1 MKEEAREATSSAW
14 RTSEVLLP
22 GAVGLVGLLVSV
34 SVWGILVLERHER
47 VRSETRM
54 VATSVRDAIQGEL
67 ASQERAL
74 LSLAAFWPADL
85 DARFTAAL
93 GADADRLLHAH
104 PGLDRIVVFH
114 RESRQPLFV
123 SDPLA
128 ASPSHPAD
136 GPADPAPTPSDLPA
150 PLPADGARWTALDP
164 MALDVNREAADTDG
178 RAGGT
183 GADSI
188 VYQIHVPIRAEGPAS
203 AHLIARFDPTRFL
216 ADFFRAR
223 SESYAIEVRKDGVPI
238 YTRGEPSS
246 DPRQAW
252 WKVGSTLPLPDG
264 GRWDF
269 VYRPTPEYASARL
282 TAVPHYVLF
291 LGLSL
296 STCLAL
302 LTHELRRTRRQSR
315 SLGVVNAS
323 LQERGRELLR
333 LNEDLEHRVIERTR
347 ELEDAVVELRAFN
360 YSVSHDLR
368 SPLGAVLNFASILKE
383 DFRDRPL
390 DDEGLRIL
398 ERIMASA
405 KRATLLLEDLLE
417 LSKAGRAELEME
429 SVDMTRLAA
438 SSFQQA
444 AAAEGPEAH
453 DLELRI
459 DPLPSVQGDP
469 QLLDRVF
476 VNLFSNALKYSRA
489 REKPRIHVSGEI
501 QGDEAIFTV
510 ADNGSGFDMRFAS
523 KLFEVF
529 ERLHHE
535 DEVEGSG
542 VGLAIVARIVKR
554 HQGRVW
560 GTGEPGRGARL
571 SFTLPL
577 RRGSEA

>member
-1 MKEEAREATSSAW
+1 
-14 RTSEVLLP
+14 
-22 GAVGLVGLLVSV
+22 
-34 SVWGILVLERHER
+34 
-47 VRSETRM
+47 
-54 VATSVRDAIQGEL
+54 VATSIRDAIQDEL

-85 DARFTAAL
+85 DSGFAPAL
-93 GADADRLLHAH
+93 RADADRLLHAH
-104 PGLDRIVVFH
+104 PGLDRIAVFD
-114 RESRQPLFV
+114 RESGEPLFV
-123 SDPLA
+123 SAPI
-128 ASPSHPAD
+128 AD
-136 GPADPAPTPSDLPA
+136 APPAPANGPEGPA
-150 PLPADGARWTALDP
+150 PLPSDEAHWLTIDS
-164 MALDVNREAADTDG
+164 MALHADTG
-178 RAGGT
+178 TAGEDDPVAYHIHLPIGLEEST
-183 GADSI
+183 GAHL
-188 VYQIHVPIRAEGPAS
+188 V
-203 AHLIARFDPTRFL
+203 AHFDPARL
-216 ADFFRAR
+216 LVDFFRGR
-223 SESYAIEVRKDGVPI
+223 SESYAIEVRSDGIPI
-238 YTRGEPSS
+238 YARGEPSS
-246 DPRQAW
+246 DPWQSW
-252 WKVGSTLPLPDG
+252 WKVASTLPLPDG
-264 GRWDF
+264 GRWEF

-296 STCLAL
+296 SACLAF

-315 SLGVVNAS
+315 SLGVANAS

-333 LNEDLEHRVIERTR
+333 LNEELEHRVVERTR

-383 DFRDRPL
+383 DYPDRPL

-429 SVDMTRLAA
+429 DVDMTRLAA

-444 AAAEGPEAH
+444 AAAEGPEAQ
-453 DLELRI
+453 DVELRI

-469 QLLDRVF
+469 QLLDTVF
-476 VNLFSNALKYSRA
+476 GNLFSNALKYSRGQ
-489 REKPRIHVSGEI
+489 EKPRIHVSGEI

-554 HQGRVW
+554 HQGRIW
-560 GTGEPGRGARL
+560 GTGEVGRGARF
-571 SFTLPL
+571 SFALPL
-577 RRGSEA
+577 RRGSGG